1 MPSLL
6 LLIAISLGVAFWRW
20 HWRRR
25 PHHAVVANVFLCAVV
40 FNYLWEMGQLPLF
53 AGFATFHLLTALHH
67 CAWYTL
73 GDATIVISLYTL
85 GAWGH
90 RTWGWGLHPHWIDWL
105 WLPITGMIVAI
116 LMERLALDVGRWQYG
131 PHMPVLPGLEVGIL
145 PVVQMALLPLWS
157 VLVARW
163 LGSNLALK
171 ARTD

>member
-1 MPSLL
+1 MPNLL
-6 LLIAISLGVAFWRW
+6 LLIAISLGVAFLRW

-25 PHHAVVANVFLCAVV
+25 PHAAVIANVFLCAVV

-73 GDATIVISLYTL
+73 GDATLVISLYTL

-90 RTWGWGLHPHWIDWL
+90 RTWGWGLHLHRIDWL
-105 WLPITGMIVAI
+105 WLPITGMSVAI
-116 LMERLALDVGRWQYG
+116 IMERLALDVGRWQYG

-157 VLVARW
+157 VLVARRW
-163 LGSNLALK
+163 VPNLALE
-171 ARTD
+171 ARND